1 MYKDIIDRIKSCLP
15 KNESYVI
22 HEPFFENKAIQDI
35 KNCIDSSYVS
45 TQGEYLEKFKL
56 KLQKFTNSKYI
67 LLTNTG
73 TSALFLSLKIHN
85 VEQTEIFVPSM
96 TFAATVN
103 TILYNN
109 AIPHFID
116 CERDS
121 PNIDIEKFDIYL
133 KSNFFVK
140 NQSCFN
146 KLTKKRVS
154 SILVVHAYGLP
165 VNIGKLKK
173 ITKKYHLEIIE
184 DAAGGLGS
192 YYNNKHI
199 GINSR
204 ASIISFNGNKIV
216 TTGMGGAIL
225 LKNNKDYKKIKHIM
239 STARLQHKWKIEHDM
254 LGYNLRMA
262 NINAAVGYNQ
272 LLNLNKTLIQKRK
285 LFLKYRKAF
294 KNNEYCYI
302 SDEQVNSSPNHW
314 VINLMLK
321 DKYIKHHQQLLKY
334 MHRNKLLI
342 RELWKPQHLA
352 KYLKKYP
359 RSDLTNT
366 IQIWK
371 RTISLPSC
379 YYNK

>member
-204 ASIISFNGNKIV
+204 ASI
-216 TTGMGGAIL
+216 
-225 LKNNKDYKKIKHIM
+225 
-239 STARLQHKWKIEHDM
+239 
-254 LGYNLRMA
+254 
-262 NINAAVGYNQ
+262 
-272 LLNLNKTLIQKRK
+272 
-285 LFLKYRKAF
+285 
-294 KNNEYCYI
+294 
-302 SDEQVNSSPNHW
+302 
-314 VINLMLK
+314 
-321 DKYIKHHQQLLKY
+321 
-334 MHRNKLLI
+334 
-342 RELWKPQHLA
+342 
-352 KYLKKYP
+352 
-359 RSDLTNT
+359 
-366 IQIWK
+366 
-371 RTISLPSC
+371 
-379 YYNK
+379 